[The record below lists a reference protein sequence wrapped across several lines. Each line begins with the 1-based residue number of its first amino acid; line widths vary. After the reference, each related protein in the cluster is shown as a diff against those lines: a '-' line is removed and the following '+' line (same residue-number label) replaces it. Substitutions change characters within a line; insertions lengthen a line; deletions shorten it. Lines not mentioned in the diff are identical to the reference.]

1 MGYGKEFIRMKKNV
15 VKAMSVGLSA
25 ITIAS
30 SLSVPVLADELDA
43 SANDAQQTTEDA
55 GEVAPVDEQKESTT
69 PVTDYIEGVAEEIA
83 PATDTSEDA
92 EEEEFQYGS
101 GAMVEEDEDD
111 LSEIDHHLKNSSDAL
126 YELADGV
133 EAEKDEAEE
142 NEDEANVED
151 ELADDN
157 KDETVNEKVVL
168 GTVDVENANEAAK
181 QAKQTAENAETKAS
195 TSANNAD
202 AAATKALN
210 TATQEDIDAAKTAL
224 DTAKTDLKQA
234 QEDAKAAEDAVQDA
248 VDKLDAVLTENGLK
262 VVTTKVDEETGE
274 ETEEVSYVSEDDL
287 DKLLA
292 RLLDEDGKP
301 VSEENFLSLKGAA
314 REAIVEAY
322 NALLKARAESA
333 KAAGELEGAQSAVD
347 EIENSVLYKIAVQQD
362 AYDNAETEQDKEI
375 AKAALAQLGFEN
387 YLETQVPGY
396 VPGSYTGLSWYA
408 QDINKNDFYRAFYK
422 VKNEKGEEVIV
433 EAYVEYSVSDTA
445 DGKNFS
451 EASYKLVHSEV
462 RTTDPTPAT
471 PDKWK
476 TADGTEFAESDTIKF
491 VKTEDEEEY
500 IVDLET
506 GVALVPGDPR
516 DAEIPEGATEVEES
530 EKTTYALGEY
540 WTGEYEQVASTVNQV
555 SRLTNTKDVNK
566 WVNYLRKYEYD
577 VAVTVHY
584 KDDKGKFQTTTVTIN
599 YSDKFNNIQSLVKS
613 IGTIASFDVGYVEYS
628 KGAPIYETAIIETVK
643 KDYSVTKTS
652 TVYNSHNDCTGYEWE
667 NYNAAQR
674 YVDWL
679 NKNNTDTAYH
689 YEVKSYTN
697 WWDETYY
704 YYIKKYTETTTKTVI
719 VSLTAYDEN
728 NKCVE
733 KVPGTPE
740 KPGDPYTVFV
750 SDENSVHSV
759 STNDTATAKSAYEE
773 KTGTLTEKTT
783 AAENAAAKVTEI
795 EGTKEAQGILGKV
808 VSAVKEVLK
817 LKSVSGI
824 ANSQLT
830 TIEGIVNTADANYN
844 AAVEKK
850 AANDAA
856 AAAASAATTT
866 GGGATTTTGGGAAP
880 VVYPSATVAAAAEEV
895 DETVIPDDA
904 VPAAGQTRT
913 TRTRRTAANNAVAE
927 EDTTTIDEA
936 ETPLAGGDADD
947 AVVEDTEDTTTVEE
961 DLVPLAGEAQKGF
974 FARTWWGWLLLI
986 IAVLTGTTAYAKKKA
1001 DAKKVK

>member
-1 MGYGKEFIRMKKNV
+1 MKKNV

-30 SLSVPVLADELDA
+30 SLSVPVLADELDT

-69 PVTDYIEGVAEEIA
+69 PVTDYIEGVAKEIA

-111 LSEIDHHLKNSSDAL
+111 LSEIDKHLKNSSDAL

-133 EAEKDEAEE
+133 EAEKAEAEE

-157 KDETVNEKVVL
+157 KDETVNEKEVL

-181 QAKQTAENAETKAS
+181 QAKQTAENSETKAS

-262 VVTTKVDEETGE
+262 VVTKTVDEETGE
-274 ETEEVSYVSEDDL
+274 ETESVKS
-287 DKLLA
+287 
-292 RLLDEDGKP
+292 
-301 VSEENFLSLKGAA
+301 VSEEDLDNLLDDLLKVVLDEEGNPVTDKDFLSLNGPAK
-314 REAIVEAY
+314 EAILEAY
-322 NALLKARAESA
+322 NALLKAREESA
-333 KAAGELEGAQSAVD
+333 TAAGELEVAQEAVTK
-347 EIENSVLYKIAVQQD
+347 IENSALYKMAKQQEV
-362 AYDNAETEQDKEI
+362 YDNAETTEQDKDI

-471 PDKWK
+471 PDKWY
-476 TADGTEFAESDTIKF
+476 TADGKEFVAGDSIVKVGENEDGFYAIDTAGTKEEAGEEFSDENATKAGTYYKL
-491 VKTEDEEEY
+491 VSKCVGYEEKT
-500 IVDLET
+500 VT
-506 GVALVPGDPR
+506 
-516 DAEIPEGATEVEES
+516 ES
-530 EKTTYALGEY
+530 ETYEYTVTKTKHGNNAQQKFSEAVVGAKSVLEQLAD
-540 WTGEYEQVASTVNQV
+540 YEVSNVSVQIVVYGKGKDANTVLKTITVN
-555 SRLTNTKDVNK
+555 D
-566 WVNYLRKYEYD
+566 
-577 VAVTVHY
+577 
-584 KDDKGKFQTTTVTIN
+584 IN
-599 YSDKFNNIQSLVKS
+599 GTYSCNGWGS
-613 IGTIASFDVGYVEYS
+613 IGRYEVVYS
-628 KGAPIYETAIIETVK
+628 YDYETADYDKPIYKDYVLETVVEEK
-643 KDYSVTKTS
+643 ENTEPQKEYINWTYDPVGTAIWLGLHGWDVTKIEFELIES
-652 TVYNSHNDCTGYEWE
+652 
-667 NYNAAQR
+667 R
-674 YVDWL
+674 YGFYW
-679 NKNNTDTAYH
+679 N
-689 YEVKSYTN
+689 
-697 WWDETYY
+697 YY
-704 YYIKKYTETTTKTVI
+704 YVTETPTKTLEVTSKNLYEAEKYI
-719 VSLTAYDEN
+719 
-728 NKCVE
+728 E

-759 STNDTATAKSAYEE
+759 STSDTAKAKSAYEE
-773 KTGTLTEKTT
+773 KTSTLTEKTT
-783 AAENAAAKVTEI
+783 ASENAAAKVKEI

-830 TIEGIVNTADANYN
+830 TIAGIVNTADANYN
-844 AAVEKK
+844 AAVAKK

-927 EDTTTIDEA
+927 EETTTIDEA

-986 IAVLTGTTAYAKKKA
+986 IAVLTGSTAYAKKKA

>member
-1 MGYGKEFIRMKKNV
+1 MKKNV

-30 SLSVPVLADELDA
+30 SLSVPVLADELDT

-69 PVTDYIEGVAEEIA
+69 PVTDYIEGVAKEIA

-101 GAMVEEDEDD
+101 GAMVEEDEDN
-111 LSEIDHHLKNSSDAL
+111 LSEIDQYLKNSSDAL

-133 EAEKDEAEE
+133 EAEKAETEE

-157 KDETVNEKVVL
+157 KDETVNEKEVL
-168 GTVDVENANEAAK
+168 GTVDVENANTAAE
-181 QAKQTAENAETKAS
+181 QAKQTAENSETQAS

-234 QEDAKAAEDAVQDA
+234 QEDAKAAEYAVQDA

-274 ETEEVSYVSEDDL
+274 ETEEVNCVSEDDL
-287 DKLLA
+287 DDLLA

-333 KAAGELEGAQSAVD
+333 TAAGELEVAQGAVT
-347 EIENSVLYKIAVQQD
+347 EIENSVLYKMAVQQE
-362 AYDNAETEQDKEI
+362 AYDNAKTDQDKEKKEI

-387 YLETQVPGY
+387 YLETQVTGY
-396 VPGSYTGLSWYA
+396 VQGSYTGLSWYA
-408 QDINKNDFYRAFYK
+408 KDINENDFYRAFYK
-422 VKNEKGEEVIV
+422 VINENGEEVIV
-433 EAYVEYSVSDTA
+433 EAYVEYSVKDTD
-445 DGKNFS
+445 DGNFS
-451 EASYKLVHSEV
+451 EASYKLVHSEE

-471 PDKWK
+471 PDKWY
-476 TADGTEFAESDTIKF
+476 TADGKEFVAGDSIVKLGENEDGFYAIDTAGSKEEAGEEF
-491 VKTEDEEEY
+491 NDENATKAGTYYKLVSKCVGYEQKT
-500 IVDLET
+500 VT
-506 GVALVPGDPR
+506 
-516 DAEIPEGATEVEES
+516 ES
-530 EKTTYALGEY
+530 ET
-540 WTGEYEQVASTVNQV
+540 
-555 SRLTNTKDVNK
+555 
-566 WVNYLRKYEYD
+566 YEY
-577 VAVTVHY
+577 T
-584 KDDKGKFQTTTVTIN
+584 
-599 YSDKFNNIQSLVKS
+599 
-613 IGTIASFDVGYVEYS
+613 
-628 KGAPIYETAIIETVK
+628 
-643 KDYSVTKTS
+643 VTKTKHGNNAQQKFS
-652 TVYNSHNDCTGYEWE
+652 EAVVDAKKVLGYLGDDEEISNVSVQIVVYGKGKNANTVLTTITVNDINGTYSCDGWGSIG
-667 NYNAAQR
+667 R
-674 YVDWL
+674 
-679 NKNNTDTAYH
+679 
-689 YEVKSYTN
+689 YEVVYSYNEQKDDESKPIYKDYVLETVVEEKENTGSQKEYIN
-697 WWDETYY
+697 WTYDPVGTAVWLGLHGWDVTKIEFELVETRYGFYWNYY
-704 YYIKKYTETTTKTVI
+704 YVTETTTKTLEVT
-719 VSLTAYDEN
+719 SKNLYEAEKYT
-728 NKCVE
+728 E

-740 KPGDPYTVFV
+740 KPGDPYTVYV
-750 SDENSVHSV
+750 SEENSVHSV
-759 STNDTATAKSAYEE
+759 STSDTAKAKSAYEE

-783 AAENAAAKVTEI
+783 ASENAAAKVKEI
-795 EGTKEAQGILGKV
+795 EGTEEAQGILGKV

-817 LKSVSGI
+817 LTSVSGI

-844 AAVEKK
+844 AAVAKK

-947 AVVEDTEDTTTVEE
+947 AVVEDTQDETTTVEE
-961 DLVPLAGEAQKGF
+961 DLVPLAGETQKGF

-1001 DAKKVK
+1001 DAKKIK

>member
-1 MGYGKEFIRMKKNV
+1 MKKNV

-30 SLSVPVLADELDA
+30 SLSVPVLADELDT

-101 GAMVEEDEDD
+101 GAMVEEDEEN
-111 LSEIDHHLKNSSDAL
+111 LSEIDQHLKNSSDAL

-133 EAEKDEAEE
+133 EAEKAEE
-142 NEDEANVED
+142 KENED

-157 KDETVNEKVVL
+157 KDETENEKEVL
-168 GTVDVENANEAAK
+168 GTVDVENANAAAE
-181 QAKQTAENAETKAS
+181 QAKQTAEDSETQAS

-274 ETEEVSYVSEDDL
+274 ETESVKSVSEKDLDNLLDDL
-287 DKLLA
+287 LKVV
-292 RLLDEDGKP
+292 LDEEGNP
-301 VSEENFLSLKGAA
+301 VTDKDFLSLNGPAK
-314 REAIVEAY
+314 EAILEAY
-322 NALLKARAESA
+322 NALLKAREESA
-333 KAAGELEGAQSAVD
+333 TAAGELENAQEAVT

-362 AYDNAETEQDKEI
+362 AYDNAKTDQDKEI

-387 YLETQVPGY
+387 YLETQVSGY

-408 QDINKNDFYRAFYK
+408 KDINENDFYRAFYK
-422 VKNEKGEEVIV
+422 VKNENGEEVTV
-433 EAYVEYSVSDTA
+433 EAYVEYSVSDTD
-445 DGKNFS
+445 DGKFS
-451 EASYKLVHSEV
+451 EASYKLVHSEE

-471 PDKWK
+471 LDKWY
-476 TADGTEFAESDTIKF
+476 TADGKEFVADDSIVKVGENEDGFYAIDTAGTKEEAGEEFSDENATEAGTYYKLVSKCVGYEE
-491 VKTEDEEEY
+491 KTEADSY
-500 IVDLET
+500 T
-506 GVALVPGDPR
+506 WKY
-516 DAEIPEGATEVEES
+516 EVQKNGNNAKPKFNEAV
-530 EKTTYALGEY
+530 KRA
-540 WTGEYEQVASTVNQV
+540 
-555 SRLTNTKDVNK
+555 KDVLDYLADYEVSNVNVQIVVYKKNSNDVLATITVDDVNGTYNYTK
-566 WVNYLRKYEYD
+566 WGSVGRYEVVCSYD
-577 VAVTVHY
+577 
-584 KDDKGKFQTTTVTIN
+584 
-599 YSDKFNNIQSLVKS
+599 
-613 IGTIASFDVGYVEYS
+613 
-628 KGAPIYETAIIETVK
+628 YETADYDKPIYKDYVLETVVEEK
-643 KDYSVTKTS
+643 QITLTS
-652 TVYNSHNDCTGYEWE
+652 EEFMGWWLHRDDAKFALALMGCDLSRIRFEK
-667 NYNAAQR
+667 A
-674 YVDWL
+674 YVGW
-679 NKNNTDTAYH
+679 NF
-689 YEVKSYTN
+689 
-697 WWDETYY
+697 YY
-704 YYIKKYTETTTKTVI
+704 VTETTTNTLEVTSKNLYEAEKYT
-719 VSLTAYDEN
+719 
-728 NKCVE
+728 E

-740 KPGDPYTVFV
+740 IPGEPYTVYV

-759 STNDTATAKSAYEE
+759 STDDTATAKSDYEE

-783 AAENAAAKVTEI
+783 ASENAAAKVTEI
-795 EGTKEAQGILGKV
+795 EGTEEAQGILGKV

-817 LKSVSGI
+817 LTSVSGI
-824 ANSQLT
+824 VNSQLT

-844 AAVEKK
+844 SAVAKK

-856 AAAASAATTT
+856 AAAASTATTT

-880 VVYPSATVAAAAEEV
+880 VVYPSATVAAATEEV

-927 EDTTTIDEA
+927 EETTTIDEA

-947 AVVEDTEDTTTVEE
+947 AVVEDTQDETTTVEE
-961 DLVPLAGEAQKGF
+961 DSVPLAGEAQKGF

-986 IAVLTGTTAYAKKKA
+986 IAVLTGSTAYAKKKA

>member
-1 MGYGKEFIRMKKNV
+1 MKKNV

-30 SLSVPVLADELDA
+30 SLSVPVLADELDT

-69 PVTDYIEGVAEEIA
+69 PVTDYIEGVAKEIA

-111 LSEIDHHLKNSSDAL
+111 LSEIDQHLKNSSDAL

-133 EAEKDEAEE
+133 EAEKAEAEE

-168 GTVDVENANEAAK
+168 GTVDVENANEAAE
-181 QAKQTAENAETKAS
+181 QAKQTAENSETQAS
-195 TSANNAD
+195 ASANNAD

-224 DTAKTDLKQA
+224 VTAKTDLKQA

-262 VVTTKVDEETGE
+262 VVTTEVDEETGE
-274 ETEEVSYVSEDDL
+274 ETESVKSVSEKDLDNLLDDL
-287 DKLLA
+287 LKVV
-292 RLLDEDGKP
+292 LDEEGNP
-301 VSEENFLSLKGAA
+301 VTDKDFLSLNGPAK
-314 REAIVEAY
+314 EAILEAY
-322 NALLKARAESA
+322 NALLKAREESA
-333 KAAGELEGAQSAVD
+333 TAADDLEDAQEAVT

-375 AKAALAQLGFEN
+375 AKAALAKLGFEN
-387 YLETQVPGY
+387 YLETQVSGY

-408 QDINKNDFYRAFYK
+408 KDINENDFYRAFYK
-422 VKNEKGEEVIV
+422 VINENGEEVIV
-433 EAYVEYSVSDTA
+433 EAYVEYSVTDTA
-445 DGKNFS
+445 DGKFS

-471 PDKWK
+471 PDKWY
-476 TADGTEFAESDTIKF
+476 TADGKEFVAGDSIVKVGENEDGFYAIDTAGTKEEAGEEFSDENATKAGTYYKL
-491 VKTEDEEEY
+491 VSKCVGYEEKTETDSNTWVYKVQKDKNSAKIQFNEAVKDAKDVLEQLADYEVSNVSVQ
-500 IVDLET
+500 IVVYGKGKNANTVL
-506 GVALVPGDPR
+506 
-516 DAEIPEGATEVEES
+516 
-530 EKTTYALGEY
+530 KTI
-540 WTGEYEQVASTVNQV
+540 TVNDINGTY
-555 SRLTNTKDVNK
+555 SCDG
-566 WVNYLRKYEYD
+566 WGSIGKYEVVYSYD
-577 VAVTVHY
+577 
-584 KDDKGKFQTTTVTIN
+584 
-599 YSDKFNNIQSLVKS
+599 
-613 IGTIASFDVGYVEYS
+613 
-628 KGAPIYETAIIETVK
+628 YETADYDKPIYKDYVLETVVEEK
-643 KDYSVTKTS
+643 ENTGSQKEYIGWTRDIVG
-652 TVYNSHNDCTGYEWE
+652 TVIWLG
-667 NYNAAQR
+667 
-674 YVDWL
+674 L
-679 NKNNTDTAYH
+679 NK
-689 YEVKSYTN
+689 
-697 WWDETYY
+697 WDVSKIEFELVETRYGVYWNYY
-704 YYIKKYTETTTKTVI
+704 YVTETTTKTLEVT
-719 VSLTAYDEN
+719 SKNLYEAEKYT
-728 NKCVE
+728 E

-759 STNDTATAKSAYEE
+759 STSDTAAAKSAYEE
-773 KTGTLTEKTT
+773 KTGILTEKTT
-783 AAENAAAKVTEI
+783 ASENAVAKVTEI

-817 LKSVSGI
+817 LTSVSGI

-844 AAVEKK
+844 AAVAKK

-880 VVYPSATVAAAAEEV
+880 VVYPSATVAAATEEV

-927 EDTTTIDEA
+927 EDTTTIEEA

-947 AVVEDTEDTTTVEE
+947 AVVEDTQDETTTVEE
-961 DLVPLAGEAQKGF
+961 DLVPLAGETQKGF

-1001 DAKKVK
+1001 DAKKIK